1 MSSAPHNLT
10 SHPMNLLRRIRL
22 FACLAM
28 LAALIGVPALQIVM
42 RGIFNVPMSG
52 AEEMARYFLI
62 TLTMLGAAFV
72 TQGGGQIRMEEIQVL
87 LPDRIRFVLQ
97 VLIEL
102 CAVVLFALMAVA
114 SIDSIAKNLDNQTA
128 TLEMPYWLFM
138 GPLTLGMAML
148 TLEHL
153 LLLVETVRRGRAS
166 EKLTTLA

>member
-1 MSSAPHNLT
+1 
-10 SHPMNLLRRIRL
+10 
-22 FACLAM
+22 
-28 LAALIGVPALQIVM
+28 
-42 RGIFNVPMSG
+42 
-52 AEEMARYFLI
+52 
-62 TLTMLGAAFV
+62 MLGAAFV

>member
-1 MSSAPHNLT
+1 
-10 SHPMNLLRRIRL
+10 MNHLRRIRL
-22 FACLAM
+22 LICLAL
-28 LAALIGVPALQIVM
+28 LAALIGVPSLQIVM

-62 TLTMLGAAFV
+62 TLTMLSAAFV
-72 TQGGGQIRMEEIQVL
+72 TQGGGQIRMEEIQAL
-87 LPDRIRFVLQ
+87 LPKWARFVLQ

-102 CAVVLFALMAVA
+102 CAAVMFSLMTVA
-114 SIDSIAKNLDNQTA
+114 SIDSIVKNWENQTA

-153 LLLVETVRRGRAS
+153 ILLVNALRRGQSS